1 MSNATMVPC
10 AHTPKP
16 FRALLKIPF
25 LGWQLEGFCRKEPAG
40 KVLALANIIM
50 VWVLAILVFGYPAF
64 ILPVYTM
71 VPVMAGFILLM
82 TRMKG

>member
-1 MSNATMVPC
+1 MTDAITVPC

-25 LGWQLEGFCRKEPAG
+25 LGWQLEGFCRQETAG
-40 KVLALANIIM
+40 KVLALANIVM
-50 VWVLAILVFGYPAF
+50 AWVLAILVFGYPAF
-64 ILPVYTM
+64 ILPVYAM
-71 VPVMAGFILLM
+71 VPVMAFFILLM